1 MPQALWLL
9 RSFRAALQ
17 AAAFPGL
24 IVLDFPK
31 YDAAFFR
38 EVWGAADEGEG
49 VMVRDAAGHA
59 VRVRN
64 TARREPGAKLRGA
77 DAGLLL
83 VHQFAGDGN
92 AYPGNEYWQGG
103 LASSGDPAAA
113 CFSLIPWLQNPD
125 VNPGG
130 LSGERARVWGECAL
144 CTGEERLV
152 AW

>member
-1 MPQALWLL
+1 
-9 RSFRAALQ
+9 
-17 AAAFPGL
+17 
-24 IVLDFPK
+24 
-31 YDAAFFR
+31 
-38 EVWGAADEGEG
+38 
-49 VMVRDAAGHA
+49 MVRDAAGHA

-64 TARREPGAKLRGA
+64 TAQREPGAKLRGA
-77 DAGLLL
+77 NAGLLL